1 MLDRIPLPEK
11 LVFGLK
17 IVKQTNS
24 KTKTKNTSPTTT
36 KHKQRNRKGQKSI
49 PRTLKT
55 GGKWHRI
62 ETIKF

>member
-36 KHKQRNRKGQKSI
+36 KHKQTEKGRSLYHE
-49 PRTLKT
+49 P
-55 GGKWHRI
+55 
-62 ETIKF
+62 